1 MRLVTL
7 QPETDEASVPARAVV
22 SHDVRDP
29 QRRNDVLAHKGSELA
44 AAEVLTLL
52 RRARTPL
59 HLAVPET
66 GDLAEDEAAERLAAA
81 VAGAGVS
88 FGQSR
93 FGQVTLTGDRRG
105 LLRVDAAG
113 LERVNDQDG
122 VLLMTADTDRPV
134 ESGASLAV
142 IKCAPLFL
150 SKCALEAVEANRA
163 TAGAVLTVEPFRVQ
177 RVAFVAPTER
187 LRGRAFEQAT
197 TSLSA
202 ALAWYGSSLE
212 PIVGVEATVDGV
224 ADGYRR
230 SIADSADMILAAGAA
245 ATDPADVVFEGLRA
259 AGGSVTQIGIPAEP
273 GTACWIGELDGR
285 PVLGL
290 ASCELFGRP
299 GALDL
304 LLPRLFVGE
313 ALDRSLLRRIA
324 GGGLLSGPSRV
335 APYHASTDSGDAG

>member
-7 QPETDEASVPARAVV
+7 QPTADESSVPHRAVV

-29 QRRNDVLAHKGSELA
+29 QQRNEILAKKGSELA
-44 AAEVLTLL
+44 AGEVLSLL
-52 RRARTPL
+52 RRARTDL
-59 HLAVPET
+59 HLAVPEA
-66 GDLAEDEAAERLAAA
+66 GDLAEDPAAEHLAGA
-81 VAGAGVS
+81 VAGSGVA
-88 FGQSR
+88 FGQSH
-93 FGQVTLTGDRRG
+93 FGQVTLTSDRRG
-105 LLRVDAAG
+105 FFRVDAAG

-122 VLLMTADTDRPV
+122 VLVMTGEADRPV
-134 ESGASLAV
+134 ELGASLAV
-142 IKCAPLFL
+142 VKCAPLFL
-150 SKCALEAVEANRA
+150 SCRAVEAVDAHRA
-163 TAGAVLTVEPFRVQ
+163 SAGAVLSVEPFQVQ
-177 RVAFVAPTER
+177 RVAFIAPTER

-202 ALAWYGSSLE
+202 AVEWYGSRLAQV
-212 PIVGVEATVDGV
+212 VGVEATVQAV

-230 SIADSADMILAAGAA
+230 AIDDGVDLILAAGAA
-245 ATDPADVVFEGLRA
+245 ATDPADVVFEGLRS

-273 GTACWIGELDGR
+273 GTACWIGELAGR

-313 ALDRSLLRRIA
+313 PLDRRLLRRIA
-324 GGGLLSGPSRV
+324 GGGLLNGPSRV
-335 APYHASTDSGDAG
+335 APYHSAAFGEAG